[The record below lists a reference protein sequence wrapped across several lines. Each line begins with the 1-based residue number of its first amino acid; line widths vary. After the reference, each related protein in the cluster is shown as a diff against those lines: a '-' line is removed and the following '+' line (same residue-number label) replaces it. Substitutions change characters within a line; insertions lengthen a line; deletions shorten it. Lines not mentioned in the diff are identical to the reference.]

1 MIYTA
6 LTKKAMKI
14 SFDAH
19 KNQVDKSGIP
29 YVFHPFHLAEQMTAE
44 DTTIAA
50 LLHDT
55 VEDTNLTFDYLRE
68 QGIPEHIIVALK
80 LLTHDESVPYLDYIK
95 LIKENDIAK
104 AVKISDLKHNIDL
117 TRLDEIGEKDM
128 ARVEKYKK
136 AIETLE
142 NNMSH

>member
-29 YVFHPFHLAEQMTAE
+29 YVFHPFHLAEQMTDE

-68 QGIPEHIIVALK
+68 QGILEHIIVALK

-95 LIKENDIAK
+95 LIKVNDIAK
-104 AVKISDLKHNIDL
+104 AVKIADLRHNSDL

-136 AIETLE
+136 AIEILE
-142 NNMSH
+142 E